1 MLSTGETQTLRTPS
15 TGASHEIKRP
25 SGDNFAPKNVGLSN
39 SFRRGIRGRA
49 DMSAPVDEIPD
60 GTGIRLLSNSRQRFI
75 PAVAPGRRRL
85 WVPRYFGNGG
95 GVPFFATTGGLIG
108 ATGGFSAAARAGQDF
123 APIAGSEAGQFPFR
137 KPNHVPPFSSS
148 RHTPYARATYV

>member
-1 MLSTGETQTLRTPS
+1 MLSPGETQTFSTPP

-25 SGDNFAPKNVGLSN
+25 CGDNFAPKNVGLSN

-108 ATGGFSAAARAGQDF
+108 ATGGFSAAACAGRYF
-123 APIAGSEAGQFPFR
+123 ATMAGSSEGKSVFR
-137 KPNHVPPFSSS
+137 HQNQDSSLPRHQNPPN
-148 RHTPYARATYV
+148 